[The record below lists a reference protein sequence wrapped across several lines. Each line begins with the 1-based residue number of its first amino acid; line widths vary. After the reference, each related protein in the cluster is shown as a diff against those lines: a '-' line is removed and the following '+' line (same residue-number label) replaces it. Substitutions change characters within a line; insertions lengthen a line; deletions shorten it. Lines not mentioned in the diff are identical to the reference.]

1 MMRVVQVFLVT
12 LIVGI
17 PKARAI
23 DGAVGADGVRQFL
36 KNHCIRCHGEEK
48 QKGKL
53 ALHDVSFNFAKA
65 GNSDLWLEI
74 LTQLTA

>member
-1 MMRVVQVFLVT
+1 MLLFF
-12 LIVGI
+12 
-17 PKARAI
+17 
-23 DGAVGADGVRQFL
+23 AVSSGMQATEAEGFAKQFL
-36 KNHCIRCHGEEK
+36 ESHCIRCHGEGK

-53 ALHDVSFNFAKA
+53 ALHNVSFNFAKG

>member
-23 DGAVGADGVRQFL
+23 DGAVGTDGVRQFL
-36 KNHCIRCHGEEK
+36 KTH
-48 QKGKL
+48 
-53 ALHDVSFNFAKA
+53 
-65 GNSDLWLEI
+65 
-74 LTQLTA
+74 T

>member
-23 DGAVGADGVRQFL
+23 DGAVGADGVRNFSESL
-36 KNHCIRCHGEEK
+36 HSLSRGGEAEGSWRCIR
-48 QKGKL
+48 L
-53 ALHDVSFNFAKA
+53 
-65 GNSDLWLEI
+65 I
-74 LTQLTA
+74 LILPGQTPVNCGSRCWSS